1 MKLERKSCGRQ
12 VKFAPTEDEVKAG
25 TFEGYGAIFGNVDSY
40 GDVIAKGAFKETIR
54 TWKKE
59 RGGLPKMLLQHG
71 GFFGPAEDGIPI
83 GIYTE
88 MSEDDVGLVC
98 KGELFALDTD
108 KGRYIH
114 EGLKSGAL
122 DGLSIGYEIVDVTY
136 GKKPDEPRRTLK
148 KINLFEVSVV
158 TFPANSAARVEDAK
172 SIEQFQTLAD
182 AESYLRDV
190 AGFSQRQAVAFVSRI
205 KGLRPSDSE
214 GSLNADLGRFNDR
227 IKRLTGVPS

>member
-12 VKFAPTEDEVKAG
+12 VKFAPSDVKVGA
-25 TFEGYGAIFGNVDSY
+25 FEGYGAVFGNVDSQ
-40 GDVIAKGAFKETIR
+40 GDVIAKGAFKETLR
-54 TWKKE
+54 TWQKD
-59 RGGLPKMLLQHG
+59 RGGFPKMLLQHG

-88 MSEDDVGLVC
+88 MSEDDTGLVC

-122 DGLSIGYEIVDVTY
+122 DGLSIGYEVVDVSF

-158 TFPANSAARVEDAK
+158 TFPANDAARVDEAK
-172 SIEQFQTLAD
+172 SIEQIETLSD
-182 AESYLRDV
+182 AEGWLRDV
-190 AGFSQRQAVAFVSRI
+190 ARFSHTQARAFVSRV
-205 KGLRPSDSE
+205 KGLRPRDAE
-214 GSLNADLGRFNDR
+214 GSLKADANRLIER
-227 IKRLTGVPS
+227 IQLITGVRS